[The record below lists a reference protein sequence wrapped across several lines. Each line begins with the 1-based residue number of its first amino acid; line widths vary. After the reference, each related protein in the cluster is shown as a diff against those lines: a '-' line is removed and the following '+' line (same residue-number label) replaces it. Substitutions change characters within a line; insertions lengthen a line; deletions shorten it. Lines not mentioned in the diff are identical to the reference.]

1 MKITQIRKEF
11 IKGYTKGGRKKWILI
26 KEEVEEITKETY
38 LNTVKN
44 KNPWGKEYQKKSYN
58 TLGYTVTHIA
68 CISPSGEN
76 KITYD
81 FIIE

>member
-11 IKGYTKGGRKKWILI
+11 KEGLTKKGRKKWILM

-44 KNPWGKEYQKKSYN
+44 KNPFGYERQKKSY
-58 TLGYTVTHIA
+58 TRLGYTTTHI
-68 CISPSGEN
+68 CCVSPSGEN

>member
-1 MKITQIRKEF
+1 MKITQVRKEF
-11 IKGYTKGGRKKWILI
+11 KKGYTKGGREKWILI
-26 KEEVEEITKETY
+26 EESQEEIDKETY
-38 LNTVKN
+38 LNTVKSR
-44 KNPWGKEYQKKSYN
+44 NPFGYERQKKSYN

>member
-11 IKGYTKGGRKKWILI
+11 IKGYTKGGREKWILI
-26 KEEVEEITKETY
+26 EESQEEIDETTY

-44 KNPWGKEYQKKSYN
+44 KNPFGYERQKKSY
-58 TLGYTVTHIA
+58 TRLGYTTTHI
-68 CISPSGEN
+68 CCVSPSGEN